1 MFTDLRHNT
10 FISSNHETNEVYSAC
25 TSKHVSD
32 KPFMSRDIYDPNREA
47 IRITKVCKTKINRDA
62 SLFFFFEP
70 VRVYACERL
79 NQGALTM
86 IYMACGPEDYMT
98 HNKSS
103 LLFLIPIDSALLRS
117 S

>member
-1 MFTDLRHNT
+1 MFTALRHDT
-10 FISSNHETNEVYSAC
+10 FSSTNHEKNEFYSSC
-25 TSKHVSD
+25 PSRHVSY

-62 SLFFFFEP
+62 SLFFFLEP
-70 VRVYACERL
+70 VRVYACESL

-86 IYMACGPEDYMT
+86 IYMACGPKDYMT
-98 HNKSS
+98 HNKSF

>member
-1 MFTDLRHNT
+1 MFTALRHDT
-10 FISSNHETNEVYSAC
+10 FISSNHEKNEVYSAC
-25 TSKHVSD
+25 TSKHISD

-62 SLFFFFEP
+62 SLFFFLAP
-70 VRVYACERL
+70 VTRYACESL

-86 IYMACGPEDYMT
+86 IYMACSPKDYMT
-98 HNKSS
+98 HNKSF